1 MADKYNFVDENDK
14 ATSDKNSNSTK
25 LANGDT
31 YFDDKGTL
39 RVNKDWAWNS
49 ALGRPEDFDA
59 GFTSYLQ
66 RTYPGETLTDEQK
79 GQLREELNR
88 RGGLSNIYSS
98 NRMTNYGAP
107 NAEAWFK
114 ARGFDPYENGGN
126 SSNTV
131 IVNKASMEAP
141 STTTTTAT
149 TKEKENNTSASAPA
163 SNNSNTSGFD
173 ADKILEKNTE
183 TAKKGLEENK
193 KVDPEFLNAAE
204 EQAKDVNSRYKAFA
218 DEIKEYWRN
227 PLVLDLLGAGAGED
241 GKWSIKD
248 RWTSTDKDGKRRFDG
263 KKFAR
268 NMHYLL
274 NAIGTVAQS
283 YGAALQGRDPSVY
296 QADYVKD
303 QNKMVNAYL
312 DRVNKVH
319 DAGAKAVDLIGKQA
333 ESNQGY
339 ANLPRNVSNEAY
351 ELIKKSGASITAKR
365 AILSELT
372 QMGKDVSN
380 LDQEDWDEI
389 TKAMLIAAENPEQAL
404 VASIKGLGGKA
415 TKAVSEWA
423 KAKGFNNIQDFF
435 NWLAHGDS
443 NK

>member
-1 MADKYNFVDENDK
+1 MAGNSNSKYSFVDENENNK
-14 ATSDKNSNSTK
+14 ETPNTK
-25 LANGDT
+25 LSNGDT

-49 ALGRPEDFDA
+49 ALSKPEDFDA

-66 RTYPGETLTDEQK
+66 RAYPGETLTDEQK

-114 ARGFDPYENGGN
+114 ARGFDPYEGGGT
-126 SSNTV
+126 SNKTI
-131 IVNKASMEAP
+131 IVNKASMDNSA
-141 STTTTTAT
+141 A
-149 TKEKENNTSASAPA
+149 KENENKAPAASVPAA

-204 EQAKDVNSRYKAFA
+204 EQAKDVNDRYKAFV
-218 DEIKEYWRN
+218 DDIKEYWRK
-227 PLVLDLLGAGAGED
+227 PLVLDLLGAGAGKD
-241 GKWSIKD
+241 GEWSIKD
-248 RWTSTDKDGKRRFDG
+248 RWTSLDKDGKRKFDG
-263 KKFAR
+263 NKFAR

-283 YGAALQGRDPSVY
+283 YGAALQGRDPSIY

-319 DAGAKAVDLIGKQA
+319 DAGANASSLIGKQA

-339 ANLPRNVSNEAY
+339 ANLPRNVSSEAY

-380 LDQEDWDEI
+380 LDQEDWDDI
-389 TKAMLIAAENPEQAL
+389 TKAMLIAAENPEQAI
-404 VASIKGLGGKA
+404 AAGIKGLGGKA
-415 TKAVSEWA
+415 TKAVSDWA
-423 KAKGFNNIQDFF
+423 KGKGFNNVQDFF
-435 NWLAHGDS
+435 NWLGTGTVS
-443 NK
+443 K

>member
-1 MADKYNFVDENDK
+1 MADRYNLVDENDK
-14 ATSDKNSNSTK
+14 NSNNGSNSTK

-49 ALGRPEDFDA
+49 ALSKPEDFDA

-66 RTYPGETLTDEQK
+66 RAYPGETLTDEQK

-114 ARGFDPYENGGN
+114 ARGFDPYEGG
-126 SSNTV
+126 SGTSNKTI
-131 IVNKASMEAP
+131 IVNKASMDNSA
-141 STTTTTAT
+141 A
-149 TKEKENNTSASAPA
+149 KENENKAPAASAPAA
-163 SNNSNTSGFD
+163 SNNSNTSEFD

-204 EQAKDVNSRYKAFA
+204 EQARDVNERYKAFV
-218 DEIKEYWRN
+218 DEIKKYWRK
-227 PLVLDLLGAGAGED
+227 PLILDLLGAGAGKD
-241 GKWSIKD
+241 GEWSIKD
-248 RWTSTDKDGKRRFDG
+248 RWTTLDEDGKRKFDG
-263 KKFAR
+263 NKFSR

-283 YGAALQGRDPSVY
+283 YGAAIQGRDPSVY

-319 DAGAKAVDLIGKQA
+319 DAGANASSLIGKQA

-339 ANLPRNVSNEAY
+339 ANLPRNVSGEAY

-380 LDQEDWDEI
+380 LDQKDWDDI
-389 TKAMLIAAENPEQAL
+389 TRAMLIAAENPEQAI
-404 VASIKGLGGKA
+404 AAGIKGLGGKA
-415 TKAVSEWA
+415 TKAVGDWA
-423 KAKGFNNIQDFF
+423 KGKGFNNIQDFF
-435 NWLAHGDS
+435 NWLGTGTVS
-443 NK
+443 K